1 MAIFLFLLPVAIAA
15 LLSYALTPLVHRLAL
30 RVSAVDH
37 PDSRK
42 VHREP
47 IALMGGLAVLASL
60 LVVILSI
67 ELLFPVAASR
77 FPLQMLIGLGL
88 GLLPILAVSIRDDI
102 RPLGSLPKFAAQLAG
117 AGIAI
122 AYGIRLGDTV
132 HLFGSEV
139 GIGLLA
145 IPISLLWIVGVTNA
159 FNLIDGLDGLAAG
172 LAFISAASLA
182 AVSLVV
188 GRMEMAFVS
197 AILAGAILGFLP
209 YNSHPARIFLG
220 DTGASSIG
228 FILACLALF
237 GGSTTSA
244 GLAILVP
251 IVALGVPIADTLVS
265 LLRRTLRKINGGDG
279 GVFEADRGH
288 FHHRLLDLGLSHQHA
303 VWTLYAV
310 GLVAALV
317 ALGSVM
323 ITAGKAAILLTA
335 LAIAAV
341 IGVGRLGYEELAV
354 VRNGLV
360 LKVYDTRLLRS
371 SIFVVFADLAL
382 VALAIYGA
390 IVLKYDDWGLAHNVE
405 LAREMLV
412 IMPAIALAAFWLLR
426 LYRRPWHL
434 TGIHDLSRLAA
445 AVVVSAVT
453 GFSVFFFVLQQ
464 TTSLTF
470 FLTYLLVHATLVVG
484 VRASYQFLVSWS
496 ERSAMSGDAFLIYG
510 AGAGGRMALREM
522 LSNSAIQMRPVGFID
537 DDPRKAGRLIHGF
550 QVFGSVDE
558 ALEAVDEGISGVVL
572 SSRKIPYERVL
583 AMRATCSEMDLT
595 FRYFQVD
602 FREMRDLEFT
612 AVPAAGRREEPA
624 PLLKVKAGEE
634 TPHVTPALR
643 GKTELVQ

>member
-1 MAIFLFLLPVAIAA
+1 MGIFLFLLPVVIAA
-15 LLSYALTPLVHRLAL
+15 LLSYALTPLVHRVAL
-30 RVSAVDH
+30 RVGAVDV

-47 IALMGGLAVLASL
+47 IALMGGLAAIISL
-60 LVVILSI
+60 IAVILSI
-67 ELLFPVAASR
+67 ELLFPLAASR
-77 FPLQMLIGLGL
+77 FPLRLLTGVGL
-88 GLLPILAVSIRDDI
+88 GLLPILAVSIWDDI
-102 RPLGSLPKFAAQLAG
+102 RPLASFPKFAAQFAG

-159 FNLIDGLDGLAAG
+159 FNLIDGLDGLSAG

-265 LLRRTLRKINGGDG
+265 LLRRILRRFNGGEG

-310 GLVAALV
+310 GLIAAVA

-323 ITAGKAAILLTA
+323 ITAGKAAILLA
-335 LAIAAV
+335 VLVVAAI

-360 LKVYDTRLLRS
+360 LKVYDARFLRS

-390 IVLKYDDWGLAHNVE
+390 IVLKYDDWALALHVE

-412 IMPAIALAAFWLLR
+412 IMPALALGAFWLLR

-445 AVVVSAVT
+445 AVFSSAVL
-453 GFSVFFFVLQQ
+453 GFVIFSFALLRE
-464 TTSLTF
+464 TSLTF
-470 FLTYLLVHATLVVG
+470 FLTYLMVHATLVVG
-484 VRASYQFLVSWS
+484 VRASYQFLVSWT
-496 ERSAMSGDAFLIYG
+496 ERSAMSGDAVLIYG

-537 DDPRKAGRLIHGF
+537 DDPGKAGRLIHGF

-558 ALEAVDEGISGVVL
+558 AIDALGDEVSGVVL
-572 SSRKIPYERVL
+572 SSRKIPYERL
-583 AMRATCSEMDLT
+583 MAMRAVCSELDLT
-595 FRYFQVD
+595 FRYFQID
-602 FREMRDLEFT
+602 FRDVRDFEFIVT
-612 AVPAAGRREEPA
+612 AGRREEST
-624 PLLKVKAGEE
+624 PLLKVQPGDQA
-634 TPHVTPALR
+634 PVVTASMR
-643 GKTELVQ
+643 REKELLQ